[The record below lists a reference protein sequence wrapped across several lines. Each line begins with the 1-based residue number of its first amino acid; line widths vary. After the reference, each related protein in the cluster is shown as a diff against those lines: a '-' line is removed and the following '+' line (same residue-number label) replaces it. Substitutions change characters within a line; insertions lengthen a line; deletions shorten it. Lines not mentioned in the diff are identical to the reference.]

1 MPAWPAIRRRD
12 DGQAVSRTVGKAMHR
27 INPLRSPWHVAAVVC
42 TAAVAGGCTM
52 CPDPFDYSGPV
63 PNGSSPQND
72 FRARSNGIRPLL
84 AAPRPWP
91 PVVENGAGTAPV
103 GPGDGP
109 TSSVVVA
116 AAAETEE
123 GRVVP
128 VVREALE
135 QPAAEDTDAGEP
147 TGEPALEPVPE
158 TDSESPADPAAS
170 AAVTDPR
177 DMASSDTAPDDD
189 TRLIAASPPEAW
201 PDVAPRIRPRLRARP
216 AETAEPAPA
225 ALAVPSVAPQ
235 PAATAETPGWR
246 PRR

>member
-1 MPAWPAIRRRD
+1 
-12 DGQAVSRTVGKAMHR
+12 
-27 INPLRSPWHVAAVVC
+27 
-42 TAAVAGGCTM
+42 M

-91 PVVENGAGTAPV
+91 PVVENDAGTAPV

-123 GRVVP
+123 SRVVP

-135 QPAAEDTDAGEP
+135 QPAAEDTDAGASL
-147 TGEPALEPVPE
+147 GEPALEPVPE
-158 TDSESPADPAAS
+158 TEGEVPAESDSGESIGAAAAEAAAPPSPAI
-170 AAVTDPR
+170 R
-177 DMASSDTAPDDD
+177 
-189 TRLIAASPPEAW
+189 REPPW
-201 PDVAPRIRPRLRARP
+201 GDAPR
-216 AETAEPAPA
+216 AETIPVPVMPEDAPALPATPPAPRQG
-225 ALAVPSVAPQ
+225 L
-235 PAATAETPGWR
+235 TASETPGWR